1 MSTAEPPECIRD
13 DASSSSELEV
23 LRANLQ
29 DEGSA
34 CHWVEEYGLRTNTSW
49 IVESV
54 QSTARCQKMV
64 LHKTWRCKQNA
75 RKKPSGSSGASCPA
89 KIDIK
94 IKKTNRHTK
103 KNDPFLR
110 RPSPLPAVIRLWH
123 QEGHSHSTTSAD
135 ALRRLGPATT
145 TKEAFVGYFNDAMSP
160 AEAIRLHE
168 SKLLVQEGGFT
179 LLANAALNPLP
190 AAVYYWHRLWRQEN
204 FGKQVDPL
212 DKLAEKMPT
221 YEEQG
226 IDVRLN
232 RTKDGASWAVLVAT
246 PIMRR
251 AQQLHTA
258 RELIFVDST
267 SSCDATHATVTVLLA
282 ATSAG
287 AVPIA
292 VLLHNAQTAE
302 AYATAFTLLKEAYP
316 LCFGGLSAPG
326 AFMTDNSAAEKAALR
341 TTWPEGRQLLCHF
354 HVAQAE
360 WRWLTAARNNV
371 EKDQRRAL
379 MTKFQQIMYATSVE
393 GLNKAIEGLR
403 GSSHEGYKA
412 RVEAFLQQQQGE
424 WLLLC
429 RADLTTRGH
438 NTNNFAEA
446 SIRILKD
453 IVLSRTKAFNAV
465 ALVESVGQ
473 VMEEYFKSRIL
484 KHANNRVSTHH
495 LLYHSLL
502 KRMPEEAAADIRVL
516 GDGCFSVPS
525 SSGNGEWYEVWG
537 HTGLCTCPA
546 GNSGAFCKHQ
556 ALVHKHYGGLFP
568 NCPALTAEDRHELG
582 WLALGSEC
590 PSIDYFT
597 ASGDEV
603 TPSQRASLPRC
614 QNGEPVACSS
624 QDFPPEPAAS
634 PCQEE
639 QPEQDALCDALPSTS
654 GSQQQDRKDADDNLE
669 ALIAEMRKIHEAEWH
684 KDSYRKHLTS
694 ASMRLQRLCKQ
705 QRGVGAIM
713 AMNSALGLELRRG
726 RTIKVQPT
734 ALSRRRPG
742 LTKGSKRVPAGR
754 PPNNAALKAA
764 RKRPH
769 VLCRSVGANV
779 PHAKMH
785 GQGH

>member
-1 MSTAEPPECIRD
+1 
-13 DASSSSELEV
+13 
-23 LRANLQ
+23 
-29 DEGSA
+29 
-34 CHWVEEYGLRTNTSW
+34 
-49 IVESV
+49 
-54 QSTARCQKMV
+54 
-64 LHKTWRCKQNA
+64 
-75 RKKPSGSSGASCPA
+75 
-89 KIDIK
+89 
-94 IKKTNRHTK
+94 
-103 KNDPFLR
+103 
-110 RPSPLPAVIRLWH
+110 
-123 QEGHSHSTTSAD
+123 
-135 ALRRLGPATT
+135 
-145 TKEAFVGYFNDAMSP
+145 
-160 AEAIRLHE
+160 
-168 SKLLVQEGGFT
+168 
-179 LLANAALNPLP
+179 
-190 AAVYYWHRLWRQEN
+190 
-204 FGKQVDPL
+204 
-212 DKLAEKMPT
+212 
-221 YEEQG
+221 
-226 IDVRLN
+226 
-232 RTKDGASWAVLVAT
+232 
-246 PIMRR
+246 
-251 AQQLHTA
+251 
-258 RELIFVDST
+258 
-267 SSCDATHATVTVLLA
+267 
-282 ATSAG
+282 
-287 AVPIA
+287 
-292 VLLHNAQTAE
+292 
-302 AYATAFTLLKEAYP
+302 
-316 LCFGGLSAPG
+316 
-326 AFMTDNSAAEKAALR
+326 
-341 TTWPEGRQLLCHF
+341 
-354 HVAQAE
+354 
-360 WRWLTAARNNV
+360 
-371 EKDQRRAL
+371 
-379 MTKFQQIMYATSVE
+379 MYATSVE

-654 GSQQQDRKDADDNLE
+654 GSQQQDRKVCAPF
-669 ALIAEMRKIHEAEWH
+669 H
-684 KDSYRKHLTS
+684 KPVSFH
-694 ASMRLQRLCKQ
+694 
-705 QRGVGAIM
+705 
-713 AMNSALGLELRRG
+713 
-726 RTIKVQPT
+726 
-734 ALSRRRPG
+734 
-742 LTKGSKRVPAGR
+742 
-754 PPNNAALKAA
+754 
-764 RKRPH
+764 
-769 VLCRSVGANV
+769 
-779 PHAKMH
+779 
-785 GQGH
+785 

>member
-1 MSTAEPPECIRD
+1 
-13 DASSSSELEV
+13 
-23 LRANLQ
+23 
-29 DEGSA
+29 
-34 CHWVEEYGLRTNTSW
+34 
-49 IVESV
+49 
-54 QSTARCQKMV
+54 
-64 LHKTWRCKQNA
+64 
-75 RKKPSGSSGASCPA
+75 
-89 KIDIK
+89 
-94 IKKTNRHTK
+94 
-103 KNDPFLR
+103 
-110 RPSPLPAVIRLWH
+110 
-123 QEGHSHSTTSAD
+123 
-135 ALRRLGPATT
+135 
-145 TKEAFVGYFNDAMSP
+145 
-160 AEAIRLHE
+160 
-168 SKLLVQEGGFT
+168 
-179 LLANAALNPLP
+179 
-190 AAVYYWHRLWRQEN
+190 
-204 FGKQVDPL
+204 
-212 DKLAEKMPT
+212 
-221 YEEQG
+221 
-226 IDVRLN
+226 
-232 RTKDGASWAVLVAT
+232 
-246 PIMRR
+246 
-251 AQQLHTA
+251 
-258 RELIFVDST
+258 
-267 SSCDATHATVTVLLA
+267 
-282 ATSAG
+282 
-287 AVPIA
+287 
-292 VLLHNAQTAE
+292 
-302 AYATAFTLLKEAYP
+302 
-316 LCFGGLSAPG
+316 
-326 AFMTDNSAAEKAALR
+326 
-341 TTWPEGRQLLCHF
+341 
-354 HVAQAE
+354 
-360 WRWLTAARNNV
+360 
-371 EKDQRRAL
+371 
-379 MTKFQQIMYATSVE
+379 
-393 GLNKAIEGLR
+393 
-403 GSSHEGYKA
+403 
-412 RVEAFLQQQQGE
+412 
-424 WLLLC
+424 
-429 RADLTTRGH
+429 
-438 NTNNFAEA
+438 
-446 SIRILKD
+446 
-453 IVLSRTKAFNAV
+453 
-465 ALVESVGQ
+465 
-473 VMEEYFKSRIL
+473 MEEYFKSRIL

-525 SSGNGEWYEVWG
+525 SSGNGEWYEVCG